1 MGQKSVIFSIII
13 PTYARPRQLASCLH
27 SLAHLDYSR
36 DRFEVIVVE
45 DGSRVPVESVTASL
59 RDRINIRVFAQ
70 RHAGPATARNTGAA
84 QARGEFL
91 VFTDDDCEPAPG
103 WLKKMAVYF
112 STSPDCVIGGRT
124 LNALPRN
131 PYSTASQI
139 LIDYLYAYYNQDPNQ
154 ARFFTTNNLALPK
167 KLFHEI
173 DGFDVTYLCASAED
187 REFCS
192 RWVHHG
198 HRMTYASEA
207 LVYHAHELTF
217 RTFWRQHFNYGRGAF
232 YFHQIGSRRD
242 QEGIKLE
249 PLSFYLNLLNHPFSG
264 RQSHRALLLTV
275 LLLVSQAAHA
285 AGFFWQKM
293 KTMVRCLAN

>member
-1 MGQKSVIFSIII
+1 MGQKPAIFSIII
-13 PTYARPRQLASCLH
+13 PTYDRPRQLASCLY
-27 SLAHLDYSR
+27 SLARLDYPR

-45 DGSRVPVESVTASL
+45 DGSRIPLESVTAPL
-59 RDRINIRVFAQ
+59 RDRINVKVFAQ

-91 VFTDDDCEPAPG
+91 AFTDDDCEPAPD
-103 WLKKMAVYF
+103 WLKKMAVHF

-124 LNALPRN
+124 LNALPHN

-154 ARFFTTNNLALPK
+154 ACFFTTNNLALPK
-167 KLFHEI
+167 KSFHEI
-173 DGFDVTYLCASAED
+173 GGFDVTYLRASAED
-187 REFCS
+187 REFCK
-192 RWVHHG
+192 RWLHHG
-198 HRMTYASEA
+198 HRMTYAPEA

-217 RTFWRQHFNYGRGAF
+217 RSFWRQHFNYGHGAF
-232 YFHQIGSRRD
+232 YFHEIGSRRG
-242 QEGIKLE
+242 QESIKLE

-264 RQSHRALLLTV
+264 RQGHRALLLTV
-275 LLLVSQAAHA
+275 LLLVSQAAHT

-293 KTMVRCLAN
+293 KTRVRCLAS